1 MEIVLSYA
9 DAKTKFARKKRS
21 LLLLYKSGHLESE
34 CAYHN
39 LEMALKDKNSIS
51 AYIADVNTVL
61 DVHPNY
67 GVGNVP
73 SLLFFERGKLIKYVK
88 GCQTNRSYKTLIDK
102 TFNMSKNSN
111 SSKHQNVI
119 VYSTPA
125 CGWCNSL
132 KKWLQVNNV
141 IYNDIDISCNEE
153 AALSLIKRSGHKG
166 VPQIEINNEIVVGF
180 QLPRLKELLEIR

>member
-1 MEIVLSYA
+1 MEIVVSNS
-9 DAKTKFARKKRS
+9 DVKTKFARKKRS

-39 LEMALKDKNSIS
+39 LEIALKDRNLIS

-61 DVHPNY
+61 DIHPTY
-67 GVGNVP
+67 GVTNVP
-73 SLLFFERGKLIKYVK
+73 SLLFFERGKLMRSVE
-88 GCQTNRSYKTLIDK
+88 GCQSNRSYKALINK

-111 SSKHQNVI
+111 KLKHQNVT

-125 CGWCNSL
+125 CSWCNSL

-141 IYNDIDISCNEE
+141 LYNDIDITCNEE
-153 AALSLIKRSGHKG
+153 AAQSLIKRTGHKG
-166 VPQIEINNEIVVGF
+166 VPQIEINDEIVVGF